1 MTTPTLQLRMRKDD
15 SAIQASSA
23 QYCHNSWKAC
33 GSSYLFPAGIFWP
46 EQAEKPS
53 DFQESTA
60 YSNLRTPR
68 NVSVDANRLFFR
80 SLLGKNASPKLT
92 QPCTAFG
99 FLAVICQKGY
109 LMMPGVFAPTP
120 NSKTERELPHGEEGN
135 PHSALRPHTSPHP
148 AQSIINPQIHRHRS
162 PANRAPGDQLCGD
175 LHVFVGQSFPGQI
188 PHCHT
193 SFLTAGFGALPQA
206 IVPLGVKQAALIK
219 PGNLELMVHI
229 GGQDKIVFAVY
240 QSQQIAVWFSSS
252 GLITV
257 D

>member
-1 MTTPTLQLRMRKDD
+1 
-15 SAIQASSA
+15 
-23 QYCHNSWKAC
+23 
-33 GSSYLFPAGIFWP
+33 
-46 EQAEKPS
+46 
-53 DFQESTA
+53 
-60 YSNLRTPR
+60 
-68 NVSVDANRLFFR
+68 
-80 SLLGKNASPKLT
+80 
-92 QPCTAFG
+92 
-99 FLAVICQKGY
+99 
-109 LMMPGVFAPTP
+109 MPGVFALLPIP
-120 NSKTERELPHGEEGN
+120 KTERELPHGEEGN

-175 LHVFVGQSFPGQI
+175 LSCLFCWAIISRTNSSLSYV
-188 PHCHT
+188 
-193 SFLTAGFGALPQA
+193 FLTAGFGALPQTIIA
-206 IVPLGVKQAALIK
+206 LGVKQAALIK